1 MATERLSM
9 RQIREI
15 LRQKWTLARTH
26 REVAEGL
33 RVSLGTVSTVERRAR
48 AAGLDWAEV
57 DTLSDE
63 GLEVRVYGPPTPPTH
78 HRAVPDCAYLHA
90 ERRKPGVTLELLHL
104 EYLEQHPD
112 GYRYTQFC
120 ECYRRWLKRRGLS
133 MRQVHQG
140 GEKCF
145 VDYAGKKPS
154 IIDVATGEV
163 IEVELFVAVLG
174 ASNYTYAEATRTQQ
188 VPDWIASHQRAFQF
202 FGGVTRVVVPDQ
214 LKSGVVVPCR
224 YEPGLQRTYDD
235 FGKHVGTV
243 ILPARPA
250 HPRDKAKVEAG
261 VLVVERWILA
271 RLRRE
276 RFLSLAALNARIAE
290 LLAELNARPMRLY
303 RASRRELFERLD
315 QPALRPLPA
324 EPFVYGEWKIG
335 ARVSIDYHVEL
346 HGHYYSVP
354 YALFHE
360 LVDACLTATTVEVFH
375 RAQRVAAHL
384 RSDVRGTHTTDP
396 AHMPKAHL
404 RHLEWTPSRI
414 ITWARTIGAQTA
426 VLVEAILADRP
437 HPEQGYR
444 SCLGIL
450 RLAKRYGD
458 ARLEAACARAV
469 TVDAR
474 SYRHV
479 DSILKHGLDRLV
491 GSPAPPPLTRLPAH
505 EYLRGREY
513 YQNPDVPGGPASA
526 TAGECAREGG

>member
-1 MATERLSM
+1 M
-9 RQIREI
+9 
-15 LRQKWTLARTH
+15 
-26 REVAEGL
+26 
-33 RVSLGTVSTVERRAR
+33 
-48 AAGLDWAEV
+48 
-57 DTLSDE
+57 
-63 GLEVRVYGPPTPPTH
+63 
-78 HRAVPDCAYLHA
+78 
-90 ERRKPGVTLELLHL
+90 
-104 EYLEQHPD
+104 
-112 GYRYTQFC
+112 
-120 ECYRRWLKRRGLS
+120 
-133 MRQVHQG
+133 
-140 GEKCF
+140 
-145 VDYAGKKPS
+145 
-154 IIDVATGEV
+154 
-163 IEVELFVAVLG
+163 
-174 ASNYTYAEATRTQQ
+174 
-188 VPDWIASHQRAFQF
+188 
-202 FGGVTRVVVPDQ
+202 
-214 LKSGVVVPCR
+214 VPCR

-235 FGKHVGTV
+235 FGKHAGTV

-261 VLVVERWILA
+261 VLVAERWILA

-276 RFLSLAALNARIAE
+276 RFFSLAALNARIAE

-303 RASRRELFERLD
+303 RASRRALFERLD
-315 QPALRPLPA
+315 QPVLRPLPA

-354 YALFHE
+354 YALIHE

-375 RAQRVAAHL
+375 RGQRVAAHL

-396 AHMPKAHL
+396 AHMPKAHQ

-414 ITWARTIGAQTA
+414 ITWARTLGAQTA

-469 TVDAR
+469 AVDAR

-479 DSILKHGLDRLV
+479 DSILKHGLDRLA
-491 GSPAPPPLTRLPAH
+491 GPPAPPPLTLLPAH

-513 YQNPDVPGGPASA
+513 YQDPDGPEVPASA
-526 TAGECAREGG
+526 TAGESAREGG